1 MFSKQIFGIFHC
13 AHRSFWAKINSSFFD
28 ICVIHNQMKPCCSCC
43 LFICNFRLF
52 AVSVP
57 LKFYELDCVTG
68 TCLILV
74 VLCNRSSDKYE
85 RTIEHTIPSI
95 ILYYMWF
102 IFILFAYVCYDHFH
116 VTNIHTHTRT
126 HTYAVPSINF
136 III

>member
-13 AHRSFWAKINSSFFD
+13 AHRSFWATRNSLFFD

-43 LFICNFRLF
+43 LFICSFRLF

-95 ILYYMWF
+95 ILYVVY
-102 IFILFAYVCYDHFH
+102 IYFACICVLWSFSCYK
-116 VTNIHTHTRT
+116 HTYT
-126 HTYAVPSINF
+126 HTYICCSIH
-136 III
+136 